1 MMCGPL
7 TTHWLSAVGFVAYGS
22 VLLAPLSPLSMYA
35 TPTVCGFGGSFLF
48 IQASPQACQVL
59 SRHMES
65 PARSSMHIHPLVPA
79 RSSFILPSAP
89 VPMTAALRAMSGGAA
104 LTAFA
109 ITAASDLAAAALAMP
124 SWPDFG
130 DSFILSC
137 AIAVT
142 AASISPALRDAT
154 SLRMV
159 TS

>member
-1 MMCGPL
+1 
-7 TTHWLSAVGFVAYGS
+7 
-22 VLLAPLSPLSMYA
+22 
-35 TPTVCGFGGSFLF
+35 
-48 IQASPQACQVL
+48 
-59 SRHMES
+59 MES

-109 ITAASDLAAAALAMP
+109 ITAASDLAPAALAMP

-142 AASISPALRDAT
+142 AAYPALGDGPAPHPSRRRSWGCTLKPSCWTAKQLAGDAAAPAI
-154 SLRMV
+154 LRIV
-159 TS
+159 TRPVPCHS